1 MLEGG
6 KAGKDMFD
14 KGELAAILRFGA
26 QNLFQGEQQGDDGEA
41 APTAE
46 LQQQDQQLYEEDI
59 DAILARA
66 EVVDQR
72 VQVWPALLRAGV
84 YACIAAVL
92 RLSLFVLLVGFYP
105 AHVFASC
112 NRFKKQVSAG
122 GGGRKEKRPSE
133 CVQRCNIQK

>member
-6 KAGKDMFD
+6 KQGKDMFD

-26 QNLFQGEQQGDDGEA
+26 ENLFQGEQQGDDGDV

-46 LQQQDQQLYEEDI
+46 VQQRDQQLYEEDI

-72 VQVWPALLRAGV
+72 AQVRTLSHA
-84 YACIAAVL
+84 IAPCFHL
-92 RLSLFVLLVGFYP
+92 KDIFCGTSRL
-105 AHVFASC
+105 
-112 NRFKKQVSAG
+112 
-122 GGGRKEKRPSE
+122 
-133 CVQRCNIQK
+133 